1 MAKTYKPGFLYLK
14 SGNLKQEIAMNR
26 KTGWVYC
33 EDGAQYS
40 PQEMLLFYEAGS
52 EIDAGVHIVRKVFN
66 GEVIKIERNVG
77 TNGQAKQIESGGG
90 TDTPNN
96 KSSGEKIQGDN
107 EAGTA
112 NASGELD
119 IY

>member
-14 SGNLKQEIAMNR
+14 SGNLKQEIAMNE
-26 KTGWVYC
+26 KTGRVYC

-40 PQEMLLFYEAGS
+40 PQEILLFYEAGM
-52 EIDAGVHIVRKVFN
+52 EIDAGAHVVKRVFN

-77 TNGQAKQIESGGG
+77 TNGQAKQIKGGGG
-90 TDTPNN
+90 TDTPDNTN
-96 KSSGEKIQGDN
+96 PGEKIPGTN
-107 EAGTA
+107 GAGA
-112 NASGELD
+112 ADGSGELD